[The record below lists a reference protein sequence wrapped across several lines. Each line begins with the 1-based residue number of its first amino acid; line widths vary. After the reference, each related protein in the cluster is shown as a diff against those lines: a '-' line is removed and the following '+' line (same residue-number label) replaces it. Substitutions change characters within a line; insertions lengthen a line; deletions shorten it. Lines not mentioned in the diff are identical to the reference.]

1 MQLDFSDKIH
11 QVLKYSREE
20 ALRLRNDF
28 ISTEHILLGLLKGK
42 EQHFVHDILNNL
54 DCDIAEMKKRIEK
67 VIQPLPYVV
76 TLEDVPL
83 TKRAENVLRRA
94 WVEAER
100 FGSRDIKIEHLFL
113 ALIAEKHGVA
123 ATVLDSFDITY
134 NNVNREIERIMAS
147 GVTTQRKVVSNM
159 KKLKL
164 SKYGQNFTEMAEKG
178 QIDPVIGRD
187 DEIERVIQ
195 ILMRRKKNNPVL
207 IGEPGVGKTAVVEG
221 LALRV
226 VEKRVPHVFHDLQI
240 FNVDLGL
247 MLAGTQFRGQFEE
260 RFKEVVDELEQYDNI
275 VLFIDE
281 LHTIIGAGGVGGNL
295 DVSNLLKPALAAGK
309 VSCIGATT
317 LNEYQKYVEH
327 DKALERRF
335 QRVLVEPPSN
345 STTYEIL
352 QGIKSKYESY
362 HHVHYTEKAILESV
376 RLADRYITDKFFP
389 DKAIDLLD
397 EAGAMVSLS
406 QDDDSTALT
415 KDANSIVLDSESE
428 RFFRRMES
436 LTETE
441 TPQSAGV
448 YNVKV
453 ARRTD
458 AQIEEKSAEVTS
470 MDIAKTVRLMTG
482 IPMTRLTR
490 TESDRLLDLDEKLNE
505 SVVGQAEAVE
515 KITKAIKRARTGLKD
530 PRRPVGSFVF
540 VGPSAVGKTKLAQ
553 DLAMSLFDKT
563 ESLVQLDMSEYME
576 KFAVSRLIGAPPGYV
591 GYEEGGQLTEQVRR
605 HPYSVILLDQIDK
618 AHPDVLNILLQI
630 LDDGMVTDSMGR
642 KVNFRNTLIIM
653 TVNHTLNGGKATR
666 LGFSHHADD
675 REVVLADEQHNKFLR
690 RLFPPEFI
698 NRIDEVIPFRNL
710 DKKHFIT
717 ILEHEIEHLLSK
729 TREMNITISLTD
741 SAKDFLIEREFNIER
756 GARSIR
762 RIVQQYFENALAEKI
777 LKKEI
782 MSGDHLYV
790 HCPDGQLIFTKTELS

>member
-11 QVLKYSREE
+11 QILKYSREE

-28 ISTEHILLGLLKGK
+28 ISTEHLLLGLLKGK
-42 EQHFVHDILNNL
+42 EQHIVYEVLTNL
-54 DCDIAEMKKRIEK
+54 DCDIDEMKKRIEK
-67 VIQPLPYVV
+67 IIQPLPYVV

-100 FGSRDIKIEHLFL
+100 FNSPKIKIEHLFL

-134 NNVNREIERIMAS
+134 TNVGREIERIQAS
-147 GVTTQRKVVSNM
+147 GGKSKRNVTTNM

-164 SKYGQNFTEMAEKG
+164 SKYGQNFTELAEKG

-187 DEIERVIQ
+187 EEIERVIQ

-207 IGEPGVGKTAVVEG
+207 IGKPGVGKTAVVEG

-226 VEKRVPHVFHDLQI
+226 AEKRVPHIFHDLQI

-247 MLAGTQFRGQFEE
+247 LLAGTQFRGQFEE
-260 RFKEVVDELEQYDNI
+260 RFKEVVDELEEYDNI

-335 QRVLVEPPSN
+335 QRVLVEPPSY

-362 HHVHYTEKAILESV
+362 HHVHYTEKALLESV
-376 RLADRYITDKFFP
+376 RLAERYITDKFFP

-406 QDDDSTALT
+406 QDDDSTAVN

-428 RFFRRMES
+428 KFFRRMES

-441 TPQSAGV
+441 TQGAAKM
-448 YNVKV
+448 YDVKV
-453 ARRTD
+453 APRT
-458 AQIEEKSAEVTS
+458 ESYTKEKSPEVTS

-482 IPMTRLTR
+482 IPMTRLTQS
-490 TESDRLLDLDEKLNE
+490 ESDRLLTLDEKLNE
-505 SVVGQAEAVE
+505 TIVGQNEAIE

-540 VGPSAVGKTKLAQ
+540 IGPSAVGKTKLAQ
-553 DLAMSLFDKT
+553 DLAINLFDKS

-605 HPYSVILLDQIDK
+605 YPYSVILLDQIDK

-630 LDDGMVTDSMGR
+630 LDDGMATDSMGR
-642 KVNFRNTLIIM
+642 KVDFRNTLIIM
-653 TVNHTLNGGKATR
+653 TVNNTLDAGKATQF
-666 LGFSHHADD
+666 GFNNNTNERD
-675 REVVLADEQHNKFLR
+675 EILADQQHERFLR
-690 RLFPPEFI
+690 QLFPPECI
-698 NRIDEVIPFRNL
+698 NRIDDVIPFHRL
-710 DKKHFIT
+710 DRVHFIT
-717 ILEHEIEHLLSK
+717 ILEHEIERLLSK
-729 TREMNITISLTD
+729 TNEMNIVISLTD
-741 SAKDFLIEREFNIER
+741 SAKDFLIEREFNIVQ

-762 RIVQQYFENALAEKI
+762 RIVQQYFENPLAEKI

-782 MSGDHLYV
+782 ISGDHLYV
-790 HCPDGQLIFTKTELS
+790 HCPDEHLIFTKTPLC

>member
-11 QVLKYSREE
+11 QVLKNSREE

-28 ISTEHILLGLLKGK
+28 ISTEHLLLGLLKGS
-42 EQHFVHDILNNL
+42 ERTVVHEILKNL
-54 DCDIAEMKKRIEK
+54 HCDIDEMKKRVEK
-67 VIQPLPYVV
+67 IIQPLPYAV

-100 FGSRDIKIEHLFL
+100 YNSQNIKIEHLFL

-123 ATVLDSFDITY
+123 ASVLDSFNITY
-134 NNVNREIERIMAS
+134 TNVSQEIERIS
-147 GVTTQRKVVSNM
+147 TTSETSKRNVITDL

-164 SKYGQNFTEMAEKG
+164 SKYGQNVTELALKG
-178 QIDPVIGRD
+178 QIDPVIGREE
-187 DEIERVIQ
+187 EIERVIQ

-226 VEKRVPHVFHDLQI
+226 TEKRVPPVFHDLQI
-240 FNVDLGL
+240 FSLDLGL
-247 MLAGTQFRGQFEE
+247 ILAGTQFRGQFEE
-260 RFKEVVDELEQYDNI
+260 RFKEIVDELEEYDNI

-295 DVSNLLKPALAAGK
+295 DVSNLLKPALASGK

-317 LNEYQKYVEH
+317 LNEYQKYIEH

-335 QRVLVEPPSN
+335 QRVMVEPPSN
-345 STTYEIL
+345 ATTYEIL
-352 QGIKSKYESY
+352 QGIKAKYESY

-406 QDDDSTALT
+406 QDNDSVALT
-415 KDANSIVLDSESE
+415 NEPHAFLLDPESE
-428 RFFRRMES
+428 TFFRRMES
-436 LTETE
+436 LNETE
-441 TPQSAGV
+441 NRDATRMTG
-448 YNVKV
+448 VKV
-453 ARRTD
+453 APRTD
-458 AQIEEKSAEVTS
+458 VRTAKKSPEVTS

-482 IPMTRLTR
+482 IPMTRLTQ
-490 TESDRLLDLDEKLNE
+490 TESDRLISLEQRLNTTI
-505 SVVGQAEAVE
+505 VGQTEAIE

-540 VGPSAVGKTKLAQ
+540 IGPSAVGKTKLAQ
-553 DLAMSLFDKT
+553 ELATNLFDK
-563 ESLVQLDMSEYME
+563 SDALVQLDMSEYME
-576 KFAVSRLIGAPPGYV
+576 KFAISRLIGAPPGYV
-591 GYEEGGQLTEQVRR
+591 GHEEGGQLTEAVRR

-618 AHPDVLNILLQI
+618 AHPEALNILLQI
-630 LDDGMVTDSMGR
+630 LDDGMATDSMGR
-642 KVNFRNTLIIM
+642 KVDFRNTLIIM
-653 TVNHTLNGGKATR
+653 TVNHTMSVGQSTQF
-666 LGFSHHADD
+666 GFNHSNDEQANI
-675 REVVLADEQHNKFLR
+675 LADEQHEKFLR
-690 RLFPPEFI
+690 KLFPPEFL
-698 NRIDEVIPFRNL
+698 NRIDDIIPFHPLN
-710 DKKHFIT
+710 KNHFMT
-717 ILEHEIEHLLSK
+717 ILEQEINRLLSK
-729 TREMNITISLTD
+729 TNEMNITVTLTD
-741 SAKDFLIEREFNIER
+741 SAREFLSEREFNTLQ

-762 RIVQQYFENALAEKI
+762 RIVQQYFENPMAEKI
-777 LKKEI
+777 LKKDI
-782 MSGDHLYV
+782 VSGDHLYV
-790 HCPDGQLIFTKTELS
+790 QVQDGRLSFTKTL

>member
-11 QVLKYSREE
+11 QILKYSREE

-28 ISTEHILLGLLKGK
+28 ISTEHMLLGLLKGK
-42 EQHFVHDILNNL
+42 EQHIVHDILNNL

-67 VIQPLPYVV
+67 IIQPLPYVV

-100 FGSRDIKIEHLFL
+100 YNSKNIKVEHLFL

-134 NNVNREIERIMAS
+134 TNVNREIEKILAS
-147 GVTTQRKVVSNM
+147 GEKKQRNVVTNM

-178 QIDPVIGRD
+178 QIDPVIGRE
-187 DEIERVIQ
+187 DETERVIQ

-226 VEKRVPHVFHDLQI
+226 VEKRVPHIFHDLQI

-406 QDDDSTALT
+406 QDNDSTAIT

-441 TPQSAGV
+441 TRGAAKMYKV
-448 YNVKV
+448 NV
-453 ARRTD
+453 
-458 AQIEEKSAEVTS
+458 AQRAKTYAPKKSPEVTS

-482 IPMTRLTR
+482 IPMTRLTQS
-490 TESDRLLDLDEKLNE
+490 ESDRLLTLDERLNE
-505 SVVGQAEAVE
+505 TIVGQNEAIE

-530 PRRPVGSFVF
+530 PRRPMGSFVF
-540 VGPSAVGKTKLAQ
+540 IGPSAVGKTKLAQ
-553 DLAMSLFDKT
+553 DLAVNLFDKA
-563 ESLVQLDMSEYME
+563 ESLVQIDMSEYME

-591 GYEEGGQLTEQVRR
+591 GFEEGGQLTEQVRR

-630 LDDGMVTDSMGR
+630 LDDGMATDSMGR
-642 KVNFRNTLIIM
+642 KVDFRNTLIIM
-653 TVNHTLNGGKATR
+653 TVNHSLNNGKGAQF
-666 LGFSHHADD
+666 GFNNNDEE
-675 REVVLADEQHNKFLR
+675 REDVLADQQHEKFMR
-690 RLFPPEFI
+690 KLFPPEFI
-698 NRIDEVIPFRNL
+698 NRIDDVIPFHQLN
-710 DKKHFIT
+710 KSHFIT
-717 ILEHEIEHLLSK
+717 ILEHEVDRLLSK
-729 TREMNITISLTD
+729 TTAMNITITLTD
-741 SAKDFLIEREFNIER
+741 SAKEFLIDHEFNVSQ

-762 RIVQQYFENALAEKI
+762 RIVQQYFENPLAEKI
-777 LKKEI
+777 LKREI
-782 MSGDHLYV
+782 ISGDHLYV
-790 HCPDGQLIFTKTELS
+790 HCPDGHLIFTKTPLC